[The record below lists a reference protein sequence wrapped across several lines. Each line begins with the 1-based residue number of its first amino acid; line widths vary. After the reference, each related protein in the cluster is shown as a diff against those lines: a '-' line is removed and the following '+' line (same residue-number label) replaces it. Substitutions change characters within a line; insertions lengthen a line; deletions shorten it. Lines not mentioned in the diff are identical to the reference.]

1 MLLIILSFLII
12 VVVFYIYYQNTLK
25 KIKTIEGFSHDYD
38 YDASHNEYLVQSNK
52 YYDNNLNP
60 VLDGLEDVTGFVNV
74 VNKNNNYVVEEKK
87 YSKPTYNEDTEKFKV
102 EIDNCKELNNSDIC
116 PSSDMTNCGF
126 CNSDGKFYYEDGSG
140 NIHFDYAGKKD
151 YIPCAPGDWI
161 GKEHTDAS
169 KNDHCNRQKEQKIC
183 SDATQMCFHVGHSD
197 KVKKTCGWCPGDGK
211 LYPKTEDGEIKY
223 KVSTYPGRTF
233 GNSCNY
239 LNTVSGEYVKDKIQ
253 NLTDISCQSFAEQN
267 PCLMDKL
274 NNKPMGERCIEDL
287 WENSQQ
293 NHKRKDNYVTIF
305 NNLNHV
311 TDICNN
317 NLPGIQGRSINN
329 IDQVRKMQRKEGS
342 SSFSFQEKVFNFFR
356 NIFTVSDGILDESK
370 NNLQYGIFGG
380 YGKAGIGS
388 ENIDNSFNP
397 CADIYND
404 DPTSLDCMKQIAK
417 DKNCY
422 KPEGYVYQFLNKN
435 YKMTG
440 RDQKKDP
447 NTAYINK
454 EFWGMDN
461 WKKQSRGKVE
471 DELKKYDTNIK
482 MDEKLKFKNYSTYKQ
497 AVVMCGRESFVS
509 SMKDH
514 SDLSD
519 NYKPCWD
526 DFKNM
531 VLSLKNDDTGSY
543 DSYFFTGR
551 PYVKFPKDSSLNT
564 VMGLDYYAEDY
575 YAEDYNKDS
584 YIIYKD
590 VYENPNFPH
599 WDFFHIISTHWTK
612 KRFKEM
618 LVNSNDFTQKGDKF
632 TRKTIFGIFN
642 QGRGEEINITSYK
655 NTNFNEWFPKYF
667 GYIKVYWVDK

>member
-25 KIKTIEGFSHDYD
+25 KIKTIEGFSYD
-38 YDASHNEYLVQSNK
+38 DKHNKYLVQSNK

-74 VNKNNNYVVEEKK
+74 VNKDNQYKVEEKK
-87 YSKPTYNEDTEKFKV
+87 YSSPEYNRKTKDF
-102 EIDNCKELNNSDIC
+102 KELIDKCKALNGDTC
-116 PSSDMTNCGF
+116 PSSDNQDLANCGF
-126 CNSDGKFYYEDGSG
+126 CNSDGKFYYEDSSG
-140 NIHFDYAGKKD
+140 TIHFDYAGKKD

-161 GKEHTDAS
+161 GKEHTDES
-169 KNDHCNRQKEQKIC
+169 KNHHCVRQKEQKLCI
-183 SDATQMCFHVGHSD
+183 DATQMCFHVSHSD
-197 KVKKTCGWCPGDGK
+197 KVKKTCGWCPGDGQ
-211 LYPKTEDGEIKY
+211 LYPKTNDGKIKY
-223 KVSTYPGRTF
+223 KVSSYPGRTF
-233 GNSCNY
+233 GNTCNY
-239 LNTVSGEYVKDKIQ
+239 LNTVNGEYVKDKIQ
-253 NLTDISCQSFAEQN
+253 NLTEDGCKTFAQQN

-274 NNKPMGERCIEDL
+274 NKKPMGEKCIEDL
-287 WENSQQ
+287 WNNSQQ
-293 NHKRKDNYVTIF
+293 KYKRTDNYVTIF

-317 NLPGIQGRSINN
+317 NLPGIHGRSINN

-342 SSFSFQEKVFNFFR
+342 SSFSFQEKVFNFFK
-356 NIFTVSDGILDESK
+356 NIFTVSDGILDSSQ
-370 NNLQYGIFGG
+370 NNLQYNIFGG

-404 DPTSLDCMKQIAK
+404 NPTSLDCMKQIAK
-417 DKNCY
+417 DKDCY
-422 KPEGYVYQFLNKN
+422 EPEGYVYQFLNKN

-447 NTAYINK
+447 NTAYIDK

-461 WKKQSRGKVE
+461 WKKQSIKDIS
-471 DELKKYDTNIK
+471 DELQDYKANIEMEK
-482 MDEKLKFKNYSTYKQ
+482 KLKFENYSKYKQ
-497 AVVMCGRESFVS
+497 GVVMCGRESFVS

-514 SDLSD
+514 PDLSN

-531 VLSLKNDDTGSY
+531 VLSLKDDDTGRY
-543 DSYFFTGR
+543 DSYFASGR
-551 PYVKFPKDSSLNT
+551 PYVTFPKDSKLST
-564 VMGLDYYAEDY
+564 IMGLDYYAEM
-575 YAEDYNKDS
+575 DYNTDS

-618 LVNSNDFTQKGDKF
+618 LVDSNDFTYNDEKTIF
-632 TRKTIFGIFN
+632 TRKTFFGIFN
-642 QGRGEEINITSYK
+642 DGGEKIYISSYDNK
-655 NTNFNEWFPKYF
+655 KFNQWFPGYF

>member
-12 VVVFYIYYQNTLK
+12 VVIFYIYYQNTLK
-25 KIKTIEGFSHDYD
+25 KIKTIEGFSYD
-38 YDASHNEYLVQSNK
+38 EKHNKYLVQSNK

-60 VLDGLEDVTGFVNV
+60 VLDGLEDVTGFIKV
-74 VNKNNNYVVEEKK
+74 VNKNNNYTVEEKK
-87 YSKPTYNEDTEKFKV
+87 YSKPTYNEYTEKFKV
-102 EIDNCKELNNSDIC
+102 EIEKCKALNGDTC
-116 PSSDMTNCGF
+116 PSPNNPDLTNCGF

-140 NIHFDYAGKKD
+140 NIHFDYAGNKY
-151 YIPCAPGDWI
+151 YIPCASGDWI
-161 GKEHTDAS
+161 GKEHTDVS
-169 KNDHCNRQKEQKIC
+169 KNHHCVRQKEQKLC
-183 SDATQMCFHVGHSD
+183 NDATQMCFHVSHSD
-197 KVKKTCGWCPGDGK
+197 TVKDNCGWCPGDGK
-211 LYPKTEDGEIKY
+211 LYPTNGGKIKY
-223 KVSTYPGRTF
+223 KVSSYPGRTF
-233 GNSCNY
+233 GNTCNY
-239 LNTVSGEYVKDKIQ
+239 LNTVNGEYVKDKIQ
-253 NLTDISCQSFAEQN
+253 NLTSEGCKTFAKQN

-274 NNKPMGERCIEDL
+274 NKKPMGERCIEDL
-287 WENSQQ
+287 WNNSQQ
-293 NHKRKDNYVTIF
+293 KRKRTDNYVKIF

-342 SSFSFQEKVFNFFR
+342 SSFSFQEKVFNFFK
-356 NIFTVSDGILDESK
+356 NIFMVSDGILDSSQ

-404 DPTSLDCMKQIAK
+404 DPTSLDCMKRIAK
-417 DKNCY
+417 EKDCY

-440 RDQKKDP
+440 QDQKKDS
-447 NTAYINK
+447 NTAYIDKN
-454 EFWGMDN
+454 FWGMDN
-461 WKKQSRGKVE
+461 LKKQSRGRVE
-471 DELKKYDTNIK
+471 DELKKYNDNIN
-482 MDEKLKFKNYSTYKQ
+482 MQEKLKFKNYSNYKQ

-531 VLSLKNDDTGSY
+531 VLSLKTDDTGSY

-564 VMGLDYYAEDY
+564 VMGLDYYAEM
-575 YAEDYNKDS
+575 DYNTNS

-599 WDFFHIISTHWTK
+599 WDFFHVISTHWTK
-612 KRFKEM
+612 DKFKQM
-618 LVNSNDFTQKGDKF
+618 LVDSNDFTQKGDIF
-632 TRKTIFGIFN
+632 TRKTFFGIFN
-642 QGRGEEINITSYK
+642 QDQEEINISGYEDEYK
-655 NTNFNEWFPKYF
+655 NKKFNQWFPEYF